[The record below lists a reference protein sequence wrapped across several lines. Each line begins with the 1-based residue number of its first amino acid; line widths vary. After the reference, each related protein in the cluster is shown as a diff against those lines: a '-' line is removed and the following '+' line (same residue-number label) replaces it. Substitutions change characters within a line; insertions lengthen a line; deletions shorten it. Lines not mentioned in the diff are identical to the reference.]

1 MPNPFRPSPRIIAF
15 LTGVAAFIVLAGLAF
30 TVPVPYVSMSPGP
43 TFDTL
48 GKVGD
53 SPMFT
58 FGDDVKTY
66 ETSGQLD
73 FTSVSVTR
81 SETKFTLGDAFKAW
95 LDPDTVVM
103 PHDFIYPAGQ
113 SNSDSDASGAA
124 QLASSQDSSRVAAMR
139 AAGLK
144 VREIVEILDIAD
156 DSPAAGVLKKGDR
169 VLRVDGKRVANVQ
182 AAADAIAAR
191 KPGDSVRLQI
201 LREGKKRDLSLD
213 TVANEND
220 PSKARVGVIV
230 SAAFVFP
237 IDVENHIGDRVGGP
251 SAGMMF
257 ALSMYDQLTPGELTG
272 GKHIAGT
279 GSIDAN
285 GNVGAIGGVAQK
297 LAGAEAAGA
306 DVFLLPGA
314 NCGAF
319 LKSRDFDMTVVK
331 VDTLDE
337 AIAALETL
345 SENPKAKVPS
355 C

>member
-1 MPNPFRPSPRIIAF
+1 M
-15 LTGVAAFIVLAGLAF
+15 
-30 TVPVPYVSMSPGP
+30 
-43 TFDTL
+43 
-48 GKVGD
+48 
-53 SPMFT
+53 
-58 FGDDVKTY
+58 
-66 ETSGQLD
+66 
-73 FTSVSVTR
+73 
-81 SETKFTLGDAFKAW
+81 
-95 LDPDTVVM
+95 
-103 PHDFIYPAGQ
+103 
-113 SNSDSDASGAA
+113 
-124 QLASSQDSSRVAAMR
+124 
-139 AAGLK
+139 
-144 VREIVEILDIAD
+144 
-156 DSPAAGVLKKGDR
+156 
-169 VLRVDGKRVANVQ
+169 Q